1 MLAVG
6 MAQTPEMGAGVETH
20 IRRVRT
26 ALAPWEV
33 DRTYFN
39 FTERSVNRAGL
50 FLTHTHRRLRQMK
63 ALYDPEELFQAMHS
77 NSPAR

>member
-1 MLAVG
+1 
-6 MAQTPEMGAGVETH
+6 
-20 IRRVRT
+20 
-26 ALAPWEV
+26 V

-50 FLTHTHRRLRQMK
+50 FPTHTHRRLRQMK